1 MSGHAEH
8 DARLEAAATAPEPH
22 DDSPIEEA
30 IEEAIDHVLDVIEP
44 VLGLPEPP
52 QSSWQRRGL
61 QARGERIFDVVAGIV
76 MVLIV
81 TGWSWTV
88 ADAARARAMGD
99 EPVARPTITSALNAD
114 APSTAFLTNAILEAT
129 APLRGESGKLRVA
142 MRTPGEEIVDSLPDG
157 THVTVSGGEV
167 IDTSGATPKQPGI
180 FRAAVAVGTALRPL
194 SDLNIINLVPFT
206 AKRGGRIGSYAI
218 GSWPNERSR
227 RVRAGYE
234 LPKGFIEVTAQNQET
249 AVSEHFMLRDFLT
262 KGQANVWPKYLVL
275 EPRLVDKL
283 ELVLS
288 ELQRSGVTIRDVQV
302 LSGFR
307 TPTYNESGGDPRG
320 RATLSR
326 HMYGDAADIFID
338 NDGNGQ
344 MDDLN
349 RDGRVNLQDARVIQQ
364 AVDRVERAHPTLVG
378 GAGVYPAT
386 SAHGPFIHID
396 TRGYRARW
404 VGTGDGG

>member
-1 MSGHAEH
+1 MSAHAED
-8 DARLEAAATAPEPH
+8 DARRAAAAT
-22 DDSPIEEA
+22 DGDSPIEDA
-30 IEEAIDHVLDVIEP
+30 IEEAIDHVLDVVEP
-44 VLGLPEPP
+44 VLGLPEVP
-52 QSSWQRRGL
+52 QSQWQRRRGL
-61 QARGERIFDVVAGIV
+61 EPRGERIFDVAAGIV
-76 MVLIV
+76 MVLLV

-88 ADAARARAMGD
+88 AEAARARAMGE
-99 EPVARPTITSALNAD
+99 EPVGTPTITSALSAG
-114 APSTAFLTNAILEAT
+114 APSAAFLTGAILEAV

-142 MRTPGEEIVDSLPDG
+142 MRLPGEPVADSLPPG
-157 THVTVSGGEV
+157 TRVTISAGEV
-167 IDTSGATPKQPGI
+167 VDTATVTPGKPGI
-180 FRAAVAVGTALRPL
+180 LRAAVAVGTALRPL
-194 SDLNIINLVPFT
+194 SDLNVINLVPFSS
-206 AKRGGRIGSYAI
+206 KQRGRIGSYAI
-218 GSWPNERSR
+218 GSWPNERARNVR
-227 RVRAGYE
+227 RGYE
-234 LPKGFIEVTAQNQET
+234 LPRGFIEVTPQNQDT
-249 AVSEHFMLRDFLT
+249 PVSEHFTLRDFLT

-288 ELQRSGVTIRDVQV
+288 DLQRSGVVVKDVKV

-307 TPTYNESGGDPRG
+307 TPTYNEGGGDPRG

-338 NDGNGQ
+338 NDGDGQ

-349 RDGRVNLQDARVIQQ
+349 RDGRINIGDARVIQQ

>member
-1 MSGHAEH
+1 MSAHARED
-8 DARLEAAATAPEPH
+8 DARAAGAAPEE
-22 DDSPIEEA
+22 SPIEEA
-30 IEEAIDHVLDVIEP
+30 IEEAIDHVLDAVEP

-52 QSSWQRRGL
+52 RSRWQRAGIQPRT
-61 QARGERIFDVVAGIV
+61 ERVFDVLAGIV

-88 ADAARARAMGD
+88 AEAARARATGG
-99 EPVARPTITSALNAD
+99 EEIGAPTITSALNAD
-114 APSTAFLTNAILEAT
+114 APSTAFLTGAVLEAV

-142 MRTPGEEIVDSLPDG
+142 MRRPGEPIADSLPAG
-157 THVTVSGGEV
+157 TRVTVATGAA
-167 IDTSGATPKQPGI
+167 DTATATPRQPGI

-194 SDLNIINLVPFT
+194 ADLNIINLVPFT
-206 AKRGGRIGSYAI
+206 DKRAGRIGTYRI

-227 RVRAGYE
+227 RVRKGYE
-234 LPKGFIEVTAQNQET
+234 LPKGFIEVTPQNQDT
-249 AVSEHFMLRDFLT
+249 PVSQHFTLRDFLT

-288 ELQRSGVTIRDVQV
+288 ELQASGVRITDVKV

-338 NDGNGQ
+338 NDGNGN

-349 RDGRVNLQDARVIQQ
+349 RDGRLNIGDARVIQQ

-378 GAGVYPAT
+378 GAGVYPAS